1 MKDNNRSFSPRLEE
15 ILAYPYNLFG
25 MKPLTEEE
33 VELYNR
39 YAAFA
44 QKGDNHPEHI
54 FCRNN
59 DINNILSNTINS
71 YPQMSNREFKIMQ
84 LGMLFGDNE
93 YWNSVSDLEDDKL
106 AGVYGVRVDDVR
118 MQRLY
123 GVMASRLNEQK
134 SLTR

>member
-44 QKGDNHPEHI
+44 HKGDSHPEHR
-54 FCRNN
+54 FRRDN

-106 AGVYGVRVDDVR
+106 AGVYGVSENNVR
-118 MQRLY
+118 LKRLY
-123 GVMASRLNEQK
+123 DVMASRLNEEK

>member
-1 MKDNNRSFSPRLEE
+1 MKDNNRSFSPRLDE
-15 ILAYPYNLFG
+15 ILAYPYNLFST
-25 MKPLTEEE
+25 KPLTEEE

-44 QKGDNHPEHI
+44 HKGDSHPEHR
-54 FCRNN
+54 FRRDN

-71 YPQMSNREFKIMQ
+71 YPQMSNREFKIIQ

-106 AGVYGVRVDDVR
+106 AGVYGVSENNVR
-118 MQRLY
+118 LKRLY
-123 GVMASRLNEQK
+123 DVMASRLNEEK